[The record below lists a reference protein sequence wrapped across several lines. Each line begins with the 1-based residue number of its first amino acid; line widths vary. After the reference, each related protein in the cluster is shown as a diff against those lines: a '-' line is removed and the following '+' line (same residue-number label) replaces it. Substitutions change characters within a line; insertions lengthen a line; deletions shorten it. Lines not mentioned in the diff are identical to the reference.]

1 MGKLVAVLGTGAQG
15 TTVAKRLDL
24 EPNVDKIICA
34 DYDEAAAKELAG
46 ELKKAEGFF
55 CDASDKDQIVKLIDG
70 CDLVVNALPLAF
82 GINVIEAALEVK
94 CNYQDF
100 AAPEGFADTWE
111 ECMDLL
117 LTEYNEKFKAIGKL
131 AVMGT
136 GSAPGT
142 MCVVARDTMKDIDEC
157 DTIFMNVYEGVE
169 AKRFQPYWWSPV
181 TALSD
186 MDDLPVAWIDGQMVN
201 TKPFSLPIERT
212 YDYVGYPVR
221 FVEHAHDEPFYV
233 GIRAEKLFKGCKNAY
248 FKYGGVGIEF
258 AEPLQRAGLLKREP
272 VTLKN
277 GKEVVPFDVVLDTLP
292 HPPRFAHE
300 IKEILDEGLI
310 SDTGAFVV
318 EAMGKKDGKDV
329 RVESHLF
336 APGLVES
343 YEKFGVSGE
352 QYLTGQGGFLFTKLF
367 VNDKM
372 TKTGFISSADLTDEE
387 NDQYLKW
394 AEELEITIERRI
406 VYDDPYYKNQP
417 PVKEFKPFWDEPA
430 ITPVIRP
437 SANK

>member
-1 MGKLVAVLGTGAQG
+1 MGKKVVVLGTGAQG

-24 EPNVDKIICA
+24 EPNVDKIVCA

-46 ELKKAEGFF
+46 GLKKAEGCF
-55 CDASDKDQIVKLIDG
+55 CDAGDISQVAKLIRG

-82 GINVIEAALEVK
+82 GFNVINAALEAK

-100 AAPEGFADTWE
+100 AAPEGFEPTWE
-111 ECMDLL
+111 KCMYRL

-157 DTIFMNVYEGVE
+157 DTIYMNVYEGVE

-181 TALSD
+181 TALND
-186 MDDLPVAWIDGQMVN
+186 MDDLPVAWIDGKMVN

-233 GIRAEKLFKGCKNAY
+233 GMKADELFKGCKNAY

-258 AEPLQRAGLLKREP
+258 AEPLARAGLLKREP
-272 VTLKN
+272 VDIEGNMVNTHNVILSA
-277 GKEVVPFDVVLDTLP
+277 LP

-300 IKEILDEGLI
+300 VEEIIEEGLV

-318 EAMGKKDGKDV
+318 EAIGKKDGKQV
-329 RVESHLF
+329 RVETHLF
-336 APGLVES
+336 APGFVDS
-343 YEKFGVSGE
+343 YEKFGVTGE

-372 TKTGFISSADLTDEE
+372 TQTGFISSAELTDEE
-387 NDQYLKW
+387 NDQYLAW
-394 AEELEITIERRI
+394 AAELEITTERRI
-406 VYDDPYYKNQP
+406 VYEDPYFEKQD
-417 PVKEFKPFWDEPA
+417 PVKEFKPWWDGPT
-430 ITPVIRP
+430 ITPVEL
-437 SANK
+437 

>member
-1 MGKLVAVLGTGAQG
+1 MGKKVLVLGTGAQG

-46 ELKKAEGFF
+46 ELKKAEGCF
-55 CDASDKDQIVKLIDG
+55 CDASKKDQVVKLVEG

-82 GINVIEAALEVK
+82 GINVIEAALEAK

-100 AAPEGFADTWE
+100 AAPEGFEDTWE
-111 ECMDLL
+111 KCMYKL
-117 LTEYNEKFKAIGKL
+117 LTEYSEKFKEAGILGI
-131 AVMGT
+131 MGT

-157 DTIFMNVYEGVE
+157 DSIYMMVYEGVE

-181 TALSD
+181 TALAD
-186 MDDLPVAWIDGQMVN
+186 MDDLPVAWIDGKMVN

-233 GIRAEKLFKGCKNAY
+233 GMRADDLFKGCKNAY

-258 AEPLQRAGLLKREP
+258 AEPLSRAGLLKHDP
-272 VTLKN
+272 VEVNGQMVDPHEVILKA
-277 GKEVVPFDVVLDTLP
+277 LP
-292 HPPRFAHE
+292 HPPRFSRE
-300 IKEILDEGLI
+300 IKEILEEGLV
-310 SDTGAFVV
+310 SDTGAFVC

-336 APGLVES
+336 APGFVES
-343 YEKFGVSGE
+343 YEKFGVTGE

-367 VNDKM
+367 VNDELDQ
-372 TKTGFISSADLTDEE
+372 TGFISSAELTDAA
-387 NDQYLKW
+387 NDRYLEY
-394 AEELEITIERRI
+394 AAELEITIERRI
-406 VYDDPYYKNQP
+406 VWDDPYYKEQP
-417 PVKEFKPFWDEPA
+417 PVKEFVPWWDGPT
-430 ITPVIRP
+430 ITPVEP
-437 SANK
+437 L

>member
-1 MGKLVAVLGTGAQG
+1 MSKKILVLGTGAQG

-24 EPNVDKIICA
+24 EPNVEKIICA
-34 DYDEAAAKELAG
+34 DYDEAAAKELAAG
-46 ELKKAEGFF
+46 LNKAEGYF
-55 CDASDKDQIVKLIDG
+55 CNASDKAQITPLLEG

-82 GINVIEAALEVK
+82 GKNVIDAALEAKV
-94 CNYQDF
+94 NYQDF
-100 AAPEGFADTWE
+100 AAPEGFEDTWE
-111 ECMDLL
+111 KCMYRLL
-117 LTEYNEKFKAIGKL
+117 GEYNEKFKEAGILGI
-131 AVMGT
+131 MGT

-157 DTIFMNVYEGVE
+157 DTINMMVYEGVE

-181 TALSD
+181 TALAD

-201 TKPFSLPIERT
+201 TRPFSLPIERT
-212 YDYVGYPVR
+212 IDYVGYPVR

-233 GIRAEKLFKGCKNAY
+233 GIRADELFKGCKNAF

-258 AEPLQRAGLLKREP
+258 AEPLARAGLLKREP
-272 VTLKN
+272 V
-277 GKEVVPFDVVLDTLP
+277 EVDGQMVNTHNAILSALP

-300 IKEILDEGLI
+300 IQEILDEGLV

-336 APGLVES
+336 APGMVES
-343 YEKFGVSGE
+343 FEKFGITGE

-367 VNDKM
+367 VNNQLDQ
-372 TKTGFISSADLTDEE
+372 TGFISSAELTEE
-387 NDQYLKW
+387 ANDKYLEYAK
-394 AEELEITIERRI
+394 ELEITVERRI
-406 VYDDPYYKNQP
+406 VWDDPYFKEQAP
-417 PVKEFKPFWDEPA
+417 AKEFKPWWDGPT
-430 ITPVIRP
+430 ITPVEP
-437 SANK
+437 LED

>member
-1 MGKLVAVLGTGAQG
+1 MGKKVLVLGTGAQG

-46 ELKKAEGFF
+46 ELKKAEGYF
-55 CDASDKDQIVKLIDG
+55 CDASDISQIVKLIEG

-82 GINVIEAALEVK
+82 GINVIDAALEAK

-100 AAPEGFADTWE
+100 AAPEGFEDTWE
-111 ECMDLL
+111 KGMYRL

-157 DTIFMNVYEGVE
+157 DSLFMNVYEGVE

-181 TALSD
+181 TALND
-186 MDDLPVAWIDGQMVN
+186 MDDLPVAWIDGKMVN

-233 GIRAEKLFKGCKNAY
+233 GLCADTLFKGCKNAY

-258 AEPLQRAGLLKREP
+258 AEPLARAGLLKRVP
-272 VTLKN
+272 V
-277 GKEVVPFDVVLDTLP
+277 EVDGQMINTHNAVLSKLP
-292 HPPRFAHE
+292 NPPRFARE
-300 IKEILDEGLI
+300 IEEIIQEGLI

-329 RVESHLF
+329 RVESHLY
-336 APGLVES
+336 APGFVES
-343 YEKFGVSGE
+343 YEKFGVTGE

-372 TKTGFISSADLTDEE
+372 TQTGFISSAQLTDEE

-394 AEELEITIERRI
+394 AEELEITVERRI

-417 PVKEFKPFWDEPA
+417 PVKEYVEWWEQPT
-430 ITPVIRP
+430 ITPVELP
-437 SANK
+437 